1 MSDNTTPRLALPL
14 LQPGQAQK
22 EMTVNEALARID
34 IAVQGAVA
42 GAGVDMPP
50 ASPSPGACWLIG
62 PAPTGAWT
70 GHAHELAGWTSAG
83 WIFVPPREGLQ
94 LWLGPIEG
102 NARFLDGEWHLGE
115 VHGKV
120 FVEGDQVVGSRGES
134 IAEPLG
140 GSTVDA
146 EARAAIVSV
155 LEAMRT
161 HGLIDTD

>member
-1 MSDNTTPRLALPL
+1 MTDSTTPRLALPL

-34 IAVQGAVA
+34 LAVQGAVA
-42 GAGVDMPP
+42 GAGVDAPP
-50 ASPSPGACWLIG
+50 VSPETGACWLVG
-62 PAPTGAWT
+62 AAPIGAWA
-70 GHAHELAGWTSAG
+70 GHAHELAGWTSSG
-83 WIFVPPREGLQ
+83 WIFVPPREGMQ
-94 LWLGPIEG
+94 FWLGSTQG
-102 NARFLDGEWHLGE
+102 NARFQGGEWHLGE

-134 IAEPLG
+134 IAEPSG

-155 LEAMRT
+155 LEAMRA